1 MCACTRAPLHNARA
15 MLKRDGFFV
24 VQSGVSEAEAKF
36 ISTQIRSHHKAT
48 KKRAETNMRM
58 QPSLASA
65 VACLHNSTLV
75 HAAISSVFGGVGA
88 YRATP
93 RADYAVN
100 KVKGWHRDL
109 QTLDAPGDIYFR
121 SVSNRTSSGLFG
133 TGPDGESQLMVVAI
147 MYLQDHTTD
156 DRALTLRVGTHRPA
170 LCCRPRGACPSRAE
184 TADGHAGWQ
193 ASKTACHNE
202 APEVTLHPRLG
213 DVILM
218 DYNVVHRSSSRMIQG
233 GQERIIFTIGYHA
246 QDNMFSDAADR
257 YYALQEAAFRG
268 LCSAHAFASR
278 SWTGCVREAARRDL
292 RRDPLPTRA
301 QRCDPS
307 QSPSAPGT
315 SGRPGCPAATVPFEL
330 NSRQYQDTKLFLA
343 APARAPRAR
352 TNKQF
357 RRLAQGTRRVV
368 VVGASRGIGLE
379 LAWQYAL
386 DGDSIVHATTRGP
399 ALEAALAELIAA
411 TDGRVVHEQ
420 LDVTDGSHLERLKER
435 FESSGVALDLLI
447 LSAAMTQPN
456 GPDALERSMR
466 TNTYAPFAVAE
477 ALLPSLRRSKARP
490 TLLCILTSPA
500 ASHKRTAKYCN
511 PKRQN
516 CSAVLRPYVVSKQAL
531 NDRFRVVEPAWRADG
546 ITAILMDPG
555 WVKTEGGGP
564 GAQIEVQESARGM
577 RQVMRGLTAAASGQW
592 LSYNGKRPT
601 W

>member
-1 MCACTRAPLHNARA
+1 VHTRAPLCNARA

-24 VQSGVSEAEAKF
+24 VQSGVSEAEANF
-36 ISTQIRSHHKAT
+36 ISTQVRSHHKAT
-48 KKRAETNMRM
+48 KKRAETSMRM

-65 VACLHNSTLV
+65 VACLHNSTPL
-75 HAAISSVFGGVGA
+75 HAAMSSVFGGVGA

-93 RADYAVN
+93 RADYAVD

-109 QTLDAPGDIYFR
+109 QMLDAPGDIYFR

-133 TGPDGESQLMVVAI
+133 TGPDGESQLMVVAV

-170 LCCRPRGACPSRAE
+170 LCCRPHGACPSRAQ
-184 TADGHAGWQ
+184 AVDGHAGWQ

-202 APEVTLHPRLG
+202 ASEVTLHPRLG
-213 DVILM
+213 DIILM
-218 DYNVVHRSSSRMIQG
+218 DYNVVHRSSSRMMPG
-233 GQERIIFTIGYHA
+233 GRERVIFTMGYHA

-257 YYALQEAAFRG
+257 YYALQEAAFQG

-278 SWTGCVREAARRDL
+278 SWTGCVREAAQSDL
-292 RRDPLPTRA
+292 RREPLPTRA

-307 QSPSAPGT
+307 RSPSEPGT
-315 SGRPGCPAATVPFEL
+315 PRLRPGCPVATVPFEL
-330 NSRQYQDTKLFLA
+330 NSRQYQDTRLFLA
-343 APARAPRAR
+343 APASAPRASAH
-352 TNKQF
+352 KQF
-357 RRLAQGTRRVV
+357 RHVAQGTRRVV

-379 LAWQYAL
+379 LARQYAV
-386 DGDSIVHATTRGP
+386 DGDSIVHATTRSP
-399 ALEAALAELIAA
+399 APEAALAELIAA
-411 TDGRVVHEQ
+411 TGGRVVHEQ

-435 FESSGVALDLLI
+435 FDTSGVALDLLI
-447 LSAAMTQPN
+447 HSAAMTQPN

-466 TNTYAPFAVAE
+466 TNTDAPLAVAE
-477 ALLPSLRRSKARP
+477 ALLPSLRRSKASP

-500 ASHKRTAKYCN
+500 ASHKRTAKYCK

-516 CSAVLRPYVVSKQAL
+516 CSAVLRPYLVSKQAL

-592 LSYNGKRPT
+592 LSYNGNRPT